1 MFKLS
6 SGFKAGLRILGL
18 LANNPQVVPLPISL
32 MTPAL
37 GLSDKYVEQL
47 LMNLKRAGLVRSM
60 RGANG
65 GFTLARLPE
74 AISLLDIMTALQGP
88 VEFCECGQEECN
100 DCVRPEIWDALER
113 CIGNTLSSI
122 SLANL
127 ISQDQFQIR
136 AHSVVLPDAPL
147 WRDGAGI

>member
-6 SGFKAGLRILGL
+6 SGFKSGLRILVL
-18 LANNPQVVPLPISL
+18 LTKSSQVEPVPISY
-32 MTPAL
+32 MTPVL

-47 LMNLKRAGLVRSM
+47 LMSLKRAGLVRSV

-65 GFTLARLPE
+65 GFTLARPPE
-74 AISLLDIMTALQGP
+74 GISLLDIMTALQGP
-88 VEFCECGQEECN
+88 IEFCECGQSGCT
-100 DCVRPEIWDALER
+100 DCVRPEIWEALET
-113 CIGNTLSSI
+113 CIGSTLSSI
-122 SLANL
+122 SLTHL
-127 ISQDQFQIR
+127 ISHDPFQIM